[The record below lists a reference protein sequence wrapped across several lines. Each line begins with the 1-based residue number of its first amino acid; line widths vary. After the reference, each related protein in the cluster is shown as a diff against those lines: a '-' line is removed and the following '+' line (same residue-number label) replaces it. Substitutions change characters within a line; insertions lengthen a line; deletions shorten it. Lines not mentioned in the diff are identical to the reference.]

1 MITIKEI
8 IQIEITEPNL
18 NHTDR
23 IIKAIEEFKK
33 KVHDFT
39 EYTMTNYR
47 SEGDYCIIQFTK
59 RNDNKEV

>member
-18 NHTDR
+18 HHTDR

-39 EYTMTNYR
+39 EYTITNIH
-47 SEGDYCIIQFTK
+47 GIVK
-59 RNDNKEV
+59 VKEEE